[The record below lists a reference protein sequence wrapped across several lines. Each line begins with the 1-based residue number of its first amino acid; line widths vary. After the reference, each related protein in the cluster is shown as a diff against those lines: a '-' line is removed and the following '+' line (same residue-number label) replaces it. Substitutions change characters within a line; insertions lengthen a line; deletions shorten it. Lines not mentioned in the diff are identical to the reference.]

1 MKIQTTVLNGKATL
15 RLSGR
20 FQFDSHREFRAAYE
34 PFVSDPAVTGL
45 VLEMSAIEYL
55 DSAALGM
62 LLLLREKLAQ
72 ENKVVELT
80 GTQGAA
86 RQVLEIANFGR
97 LFSIS

>member
-1 MKIQTTVLNGKATL
+1 MKIQSAVLNGKATM

-34 PFVSDPAVTGL
+34 PFVSDPAVSGL
-45 VLEMSAIEYL
+45 VLDLSAIDYL

-62 LLLLREKLAQ
+62 LLLLREKLAEQ
-72 ENKVVELT
+72 NKVVELT